1 MTDFAISAGLVN
13 DLLASCQVVME
24 NKRRKNSIGISI
36 TNKSTTTTINTDSL
50 FLISTAERVYP
61 YVQGVPIYHKM

>member
-13 DLLASCQVVME
+13 DLLASCQMVMS

-36 TNKSTTTTINTDSL
+36 TNKSTTTINTDSF